1 MKKSTIWILTTI
13 ITLTF
18 IALITVQV
26 RYIKEIVSLKKEQFD
41 ESVQKALYQTSR
53 NLELNETLRYLEAD
67 LDRTTYE
74 QTDSVASSTL
84 YDTFRQK
91 VNKRNPA
98 FLPKAMIVWHDN
110 NSVADATKQ
119 MQETIKKRYVYQK
132 AVIDELVY
140 NIIYTAS
147 DKPLE
152 ERINFKLFDQ
162 DLRTELQNNGINLDY
177 HFVVSL
183 QDGREVYRCQDFSD
197 EGRMYSYTEV
207 LFRNDPKNKVGLV
220 TVHFPEMEHYIY
232 SSIRFMIPALV
243 FTLILIVI
251 FFITIVLIFRQKKY
265 NEMKNDFINNMT
277 HELKTPISSISL
289 AGQMLNDENVPK
301 SPTMIK
307 HLGGVVSEETKRLRY
322 LVEKVLQMSLFE
334 KQKAIFKKSEL
345 NLNELVEGIA
355 GTFLLRVEHTGGEIT
370 PELEAEDAEIYVDE
384 THFSNAI
391 FNLFD
396 NAIKYKHPDR
406 PCNINVKS
414 WNDSKNVY
422 LVISDNGIGIKR
434 EDLKKIFEQ
443 FYRVHT
449 GNVHNV
455 KGFGLGLAYVKTI
468 IDLHGGTIT
477 VDSNKRGTSFKIA
490 LPLNKG

>member
-13 ITLTF
+13 ISVTF

-41 ESVQKALYQTSR
+41 ESVQKALYQTTR

-67 LDRTTYE
+67 YKRAYDT
-74 QTDSVASSTL
+74 TDSTAANGFFES
-84 YDTFRQK
+84 FRQK
-91 VNKRNPA
+91 VHESNPA
-98 FLPKAMIVWHDN
+98 DMPKAMIVWHDK
-110 NSVADATKQ
+110 NSIDDATKR
-119 MQETIKKRYVYQK
+119 MQEAIKNRYVYQK
-132 AVIDELVY
+132 ALADEVVY
-140 NIIYTAS
+140 SIIYTAS
-147 DKPLE
+147 DKSLKERMNFE
-152 ERINFKLFDQ
+152 EFDQ
-162 DLRTELQNNGINLDY
+162 DLRTELQNNGVKLDY
-177 HFVVSL
+177 HFLVSL
-183 QDGREVYRCQDFSD
+183 PDGREVYKCEDFND

-207 LFRNDPKNKVGLV
+207 LFRNDPKSKGGLV
-220 TVHFPEMEHYIY
+220 TIHFPGMSHYIY
-232 SSIRFMIPALV
+232 SSIRFLIPALV
-243 FTLILIVI
+243 FTAILIVI
-251 FFITIVLIFRQKKY
+251 FFITIVMIFRQKRY

-301 SPTMIK
+301 SPGMIR

-355 GTFLLRVEHTGGEIT
+355 STFLLRVEHTGGEIT

-406 PCNINVKS
+406 PCNISVKS

-434 EDLKKIFEQ
+434 EDLKKIFDQ

-468 IDLHGGTIT
+468 IDLHGGTISA
-477 VDSNKRGTSFKIA
+477 DSNKRGTSFKIA
-490 LPLNKG
+490 LPLYKS

>member
-13 ITLTF
+13 ITVTF

-67 LDRTTYE
+67 LSKTYGIK
-74 QTDSVASSTL
+74 DSLTSGSL

-91 VNKRNPA
+91 VNKYNPA
-98 FLPKAMIVWHDN
+98 MLPKAMIVWHDN
-110 NSVADATKQ
+110 STEDAARQ
-119 MQETIKKRYVYQK
+119 MQETIKNRYVYQK
-132 AVIDELVY
+132 AVTDELVY
-140 NIIYTAS
+140 NMIYTAS
-147 DKPLE
+147 DKPLQ

-162 DLRTELQNNGINLDY
+162 DLRTEFQNNGINLDY
-177 HFVVSL
+177 HFIISQ

-197 EGRMYSYTEV
+197 EGRIYSYTEV
-207 LFRNDPKNKVGLV
+207 LFKNDPKNKVSLV
-220 TVHFPEMEHYIY
+220 TVHFPEMGHYIY
-232 SSIRFMIPALV
+232 SSIRYLIPALV
-243 FTLILIVI
+243 FTAILIVI

-289 AGQMLNDENVPK
+289 AGQMLNDDNVPK
-301 SPTMIK
+301 SPGMIR
-307 HLGGVVSEETKRLRY
+307 HLGGVVSDETKRLRY

-414 WNDSKNVY
+414 WNDSNKVY
-422 LVISDNGIGIKR
+422 LVVSDNGIGIKR
-434 EDLKKIFEQ
+434 EDLKKIFDQ

-490 LPLNKG
+490 LPLHKG

>member
-67 LDRTTYE
+67 LNGTKGGG
-74 QTDSVASSTL
+74 DSVASSTL
-84 YDTFRQK
+84 YDSFRQK
-91 VNKRNPA
+91 VNKSNPA
-98 FLPKAMIVWHDN
+98 LLPKAMIVWHDN
-110 NSVADATKQ
+110 NSVADVTKH
-119 MQETIKKRYVYQK
+119 MQETIKERYLYQK
-132 AVIDELVY
+132 AVVDELVY

-147 DKPLE
+147 DKPLQ

-162 DLRTELQNNGINLDY
+162 DLRTELQNNGINLEY
-177 HFVVSL
+177 HYIISL
-183 QDGREVYRCQDFSD
+183 QDGKEIYRCQDFSD
-197 EGRMYSYTEV
+197 DGRMYSYTEM
-207 LFRNDPKNKVGLV
+207 LFRNDPGNKAGLV
-220 TVHFPEMEHYIY
+220 TVHFPEMGHYIY
-232 SSIRFMIPALV
+232 SSIRYMIPALV
-243 FTLILIVI
+243 FTAVLIVI
-251 FFITIVLIFRQKKY
+251 FFITVVLIFRQKKY

-289 AGQMLNDENVPK
+289 AAQMLNDENVPK
-301 SPTMIK
+301 SPGMIR
-307 HLGGVVSEETKRLRY
+307 HLGGVVAEETKRLRY

-370 PELEAEDAEIYVDE
+370 PELEAEDAEVYVDE

-406 PCNINVKS
+406 PCNISVKS
-414 WNDSKNVY
+414 WNDSDNVY
-422 LVISDNGIGIKR
+422 LVVSDNGMGIKR
-434 EDLKKIFEQ
+434 EDQKKIFDQ

-468 IDLHGGTIT
+468 IDLHGGTIS
-477 VDSNKRGTSFKIA
+477 VDSNKRGTSFKIS
-490 LPLNKG
+490 LPLYKG

>member
-67 LDRTTYE
+67 LNRANGLG
-74 QTDSVASSTL
+74 DSVRSSTL
-84 YDTFRQK
+84 YDTFKQK
-91 VNKRNPA
+91 VNKSNPA
-98 FLPKAMIVWHDN
+98 LLPKAMIVWHDN
-110 NSVADATKQ
+110 NSVADVTKQ
-119 MQETIKKRYVYQK
+119 MEETIKDRYVYQK

-152 ERINFKLFDQ
+152 ERVNFKLFDQ

-177 HFVVSL
+177 HFIVSL
-183 QDGREVYRCQDFSD
+183 QDGREIYRCQDFSD

-207 LFRNDPKNKVGLV
+207 LFKNDPKNKVGLV
-220 TVHFPEMEHYIY
+220 TVHFPEMGHYIY
-232 SSIRFMIPALV
+232 SSIRYLIPALV
-243 FTLILIVI
+243 FTAILIVI

-289 AGQMLNDENVPK
+289 AGQMLNDDNVPK
-301 SPTMIK
+301 SPNMIR
-307 HLGGVVSEETKRLRY
+307 HLGGVVADETKRLRY

-370 PELEAEDAEIYVDE
+370 PELEAEDAEVYVDE

-406 PCNINVKS
+406 PCNISVKS

-422 LVISDNGIGIKR
+422 LVVSDNGIGIKR
-434 EDLKKIFEQ
+434 EDQKKIFDQ

-468 IDLHGGTIT
+468 IDLHDGTIS
-477 VDSNKRGTSFKIA
+477 VDSNKRGTSFKIS
-490 LPLNKG
+490 LPLYKG

>member
-13 ITLTF
+13 ITVTF

-67 LDRTTYE
+67 LNRSNGT
-74 QTDSVASSTL
+74 TDSVAQGTL
-84 YDTFRQK
+84 YETFRQK
-91 VNKRNPA
+91 VAISNPSQ
-98 FLPKAMIVWHDN
+98 LPKAMIVWHDN
-110 NSVADATKQ
+110 NTIVDAKKQ
-119 MQETIKKRYVYQK
+119 MQETIKNRYLYQK
-132 AVIDELVY
+132 AVTDELVY

-147 DKPLE
+147 DKPLN

-177 HFVVSL
+177 HFIISL
-183 QDGREVYRCQDFSD
+183 QDGSEIYRCQDFSD
-197 EGRMYSYTEV
+197 EGRIYSYTEM
-207 LFRNDPKNKVGLV
+207 LFRNDPSNKAGMV
-220 TVHFPEMEHYIY
+220 TVHFPEMGHYIY
-232 SSIRFMIPALV
+232 TSIRFLIPALV
-243 FTLILIVI
+243 FTAVLIVI
-251 FFITIVLIFRQKKY
+251 FFITIVLIFRQKRY

-301 SPTMIK
+301 SSGMIK
-307 HLGGVVSEETKRLRY
+307 HLGGVVSDETKRLRY

-355 GTFLLRVEHTGGEIT
+355 ATFLLRVEHTGGEIT
-370 PELEAEDAEIYVDE
+370 PELEAEEADVYVDE
-384 THFSNAI
+384 THFSNVI

-434 EDLKKIFEQ
+434 EDQKKIFDQ

-490 LPLNKG
+490 MPLYKV

>member
-13 ITLTF
+13 ITITF

-26 RYIKEIVSLKKEQFD
+26 SYIKEIVSLKKEQFD

-67 LDRTTYE
+67 FSKAYSKK
-74 QTDSVASSTL
+74 DSTVTNAFNE
-84 YDTFRQK
+84 TFRQK
-91 VNKRNPA
+91 IKEKNPA
-98 FLPKAMIVWHDN
+98 TSPKAMIVWHDKN
-110 NSVADATKQ
+110 NIVEATKQ
-119 MQETIKKRYVYQK
+119 MQEAVKNRYVYQK
-132 AVIDELVY
+132 ALADEVVY

-147 DKPLE
+147 DKPLN

-162 DLRTELQNNGINLDY
+162 DLRTELQNNGVNLDY
-177 HFVVSL
+177 HFIITS
-183 QDGREVYRCQDFSD
+183 QDGREVYRCPDFTTD
-197 EGRMYSYTEV
+197 GMNYSYSDI

-220 TVHFPEMEHYIY
+220 TIHFPEMGDYLY
-232 SSIRFMIPALV
+232 SSIRFLIPALV
-243 FTLILIVI
+243 FTVILIVI

-265 NEMKNDFINNMT
+265 NEIKNDFINNMT

-289 AGQMLNDENVPK
+289 AAQMLNDENVPK
-301 SPTMIK
+301 SPNMIK

-355 GTFLLRVEHTGGEIT
+355 GTFLLRVEHTGGEII
-370 PELEAEDAEIYVDE
+370 PELEAEDAEILVDE

-391 FNLFD
+391 FNIFD

-414 WNDSKNVY
+414 WSDEYNVY

-434 EDLKKIFEQ
+434 ENLKKIFEQ

-477 VDSNKRGTSFKIA
+477 ADSNKRGTSFKIS
-490 LPLNKG
+490 LPLYKG

>member
-13 ITLTF
+13 ISLTF

-26 RYIKEIVSLKKEQFD
+26 SYIKEIISLKKEQFD

-53 NLELNETLRYLEAD
+53 NLELNETLRFIEAD
-67 LDRTTYE
+67 YNRVYGKP
-74 QTDSVASSTL
+74 DSTAANGFF
-84 YDTFRQK
+84 DNFRNK
-91 VNKRNPA
+91 VNKSNPA
-98 FLPKAMIVWHDN
+98 TLPKAMIVWHDR
-110 NSVADATKQ
+110 NSIDEATKQ
-119 MQETIKKRYVYQK
+119 MQENIKNRYVYQK
-132 AVIDELVY
+132 ALADEVVY
-140 NIIYTAS
+140 NIIYSAS
-147 DKPLE
+147 DRSLK
-152 ERINFKLFDQ
+152 ERINFKQFDQ
-162 DLRTELQNNGINLDY
+162 DLRTELQNNGISLDY
-177 HFVVSL
+177 HFVISL

-197 EGRMYSYTEV
+197 EGRIYSYTEV
-207 LFRNDPKNKVGLV
+207 LFKNDPDGKGGLV
-220 TVHFPEMEHYIY
+220 TVHFPKMGRDIY
-232 SSIRFMIPALV
+232 RSIRFLIPALV
-243 FTLILIVI
+243 FTVILIVT
-251 FFITIVLIFRQKKY
+251 FFITIVLFFRQKKY
-265 NEMKNDFINNMT
+265 NEIKNDFINNMT

-289 AGQMLNDENVPK
+289 AAQMLNDENVPK
-301 SPTMIK
+301 SPNMIK

-355 GTFLLRVEHTGGEIT
+355 STFLLRVEHTGGEII
-370 PELEAEDAEIYVDE
+370 PELEAEDAEVYVDE

-391 FNLFD
+391 FNIFD

-406 PCNINVKS
+406 PCNISVKS
-414 WNDSKNVY
+414 WNDSNNVY

-434 EDLKKIFEQ
+434 ENLKKIFEQ

-468 IDLHGGTIT
+468 IDLHGGTISA
-477 VDSNKRGTSFKIA
+477 DSNKRGTSFKIS
-490 LPLNKG
+490 LPLFKG